1 MYPVKLT
8 QVVLV
13 EQEIYFVD
21 EIKLQFLLNQ
31 DNLFS
36 PDEKNYCLKKPTP
49 LLSVAGLWC
58 AKQAFIKATNK
69 MGFFDFNYLDLEI
82 RHSFN
87 GQPKILLKNTL
98 AQQFRKQSINVEV
111 TISHTKMLAVASV
124 LFWRCM

>member
-1 MYPVKLT
+1 MHSAKSS
-8 QVVLV
+8 QVIFV

-21 EIKLQFLLNQ
+21 EIKLQLLLNQ
-31 DNLFS
+31 AEVFS
-36 PDEKNYCLKKPTP
+36 PYERNYCLKKPTP

-69 MGFFDFNYLDLEI
+69 MEFFDFNCLDLEI
-82 RHSFN
+82 RHSFS

-98 AQQFRKQSINVEV
+98 EQQFRKQSINVEV

-124 LFWRCM
+124 LFWR